1 MRLTFETYWPLV
13 FLLMVP
19 YIWWVRRATEVDL
32 SPKHLGLSTLLRA
45 GIVCLLVLALM
56 QPILYKDSSYM
67 SVVYLLDVSQSVA
80 PGAIR
85 NAIEWI
91 QKTNDSGAPDHFQV
105 VAFGSNSMPVGKVEE
120 LRKVQVSSAERAG
133 SVNQSATDIS
143 AGLDRAI
150 RSFAP
155 NHLRRVV
162 LISDGNDNAGDLSAV
177 LPRLNREN
185 VRVHTVPLEARVDR
199 DVWIESVLAPS
210 SVTADEQF
218 PVEVHVYSQYETTST
233 IEIRKGD
240 DILGSQ
246 RARLVPGLNRIA
258 FETRVQEE
266 TSTVVLQARAQTSDD
281 AFGENDAFRQ
291 PVVVSGR
298 PRVLYVESHAPS
310 AQYLQKALTIEGLL
324 VEVAAPDQLPPVAGA
339 LDRYDAVILSDVDP
353 KSLTTGQ
360 MQALE
365 TYVREL
371 GGGFIMAG
379 GENSYGKDGYSDT
392 AVEKT
397 LPVTFDTKKRPPT
410 IAMVAVIDVSG
421 SMSQGQ
427 LTIAKEAAKAPLRSL
442 RNSDRF
448 GVLSFNTG
456 YNWIAPLQPA
466 GNRATINSQ
475 IETLYAGGGTN
486 VYVGLN
492 AAFAALKDAPDEV
505 KTVVLLSDGIT
516 QTADHQGL
524 TMSMIKAGINVSSIS
539 VGQRSNREL
548 MADIAMWGKGRA
560 YYIDSYE
567 RVPQIFIKET
577 ELALGR
583 TLQEQ
588 PFLPIVK
595 KSVEAFKGIDFS
607 AAPRLL
613 GYVVTK
619 AKPTSEV
626 LLTESWT
633 GEPLLARWQYGLGKA
648 AAFTSDVKSRWAA
661 EWLTW
666 SGYPKFW
673 AQLVR
678 ETMRR
683 QNDEYFDFDVTRK
696 GDSAV
701 VSINA
706 VEKDGRFRNELQPQ
720 VRVIGPDQKVSVIDV
735 PQVGPGAYETRVP
748 VAADGSY
755 VFRAAGEGAAGPIR
769 TIEHSYPAEY
779 HFYPPDTQK
788 LRSIS
793 AATGGVFQPSAS
805 QVFDSNGETTEFPI
819 VLWRWLAALVL
830 VLYIVDILLRR
841 VRLFPPRSGDR
852 V

>member
-1 MRLTFETYWPLV
+1 MRLTFQTYWPLIL
-13 FLLMVP
+13 LLMVP
-19 YIWWVRRATEVDL
+19 YVWWACRRTEVDL
-32 SPKHLGLSTLLRA
+32 TPKHLRLSTALRSS
-45 GIVCLLVLALM
+45 IVCLLVLALM
-56 QPILYKDSSYM
+56 QPILYKSSSYM
-67 SVVYLLDVSQSVA
+67 SVVYLLDISQSVA

-91 QKTNDSGAPDHFQV
+91 RETNESGDPDHFQL
-105 VAFGSNSMPVGKVEE
+105 VAFGSNSMPVERIEE
-120 LRKVQVSSAERAG
+120 LQKIQVSNADRAG
-133 SVNQSATDIS
+133 AINQSATDMS
-143 AGLDRAI
+143 GALDHAI

-155 NHLRRVV
+155 NHLKRVV
-162 LISDGNDNAGDLSAV
+162 LISDGNDNAGDLSAM
-177 LPRLNREN
+177 LSRLNREN
-185 VRVHTVPLEARVDR
+185 VRVHTVPIEARVDR
-199 DVWIESVLAPS
+199 DVWIETVLAPS
-210 SVTADEQF
+210 NVTADEQF
-218 PVEVHVYSQYETTST
+218 PVEVHVYSQFETTST

-240 DILGSQ
+240 EILGSQ
-246 RARLVPGLNRIA
+246 KVRLTQGLNRIA

-266 TSTVVLQARAQTSDD
+266 TSTVVLNARAQATDD
-281 AFGENDAFRQ
+281 TFGENNMFRQ

-310 AQYLQKALTIEGLL
+310 AQYLKNALTVEGLL
-324 VEVAAPDQLPPVAGA
+324 VDVAGPAEVPAAAGA
-339 LDRYDAVILSDVDP
+339 LDRYDAVVLSDVDP
-353 KSLTTGQ
+353 KSLSVQQ

-371 GGGFIMAG
+371 GGGFILAG

-421 SMSQGQ
+421 SMSAGQ

-456 YNWIAPLQPA
+456 YSWVAPLQPA
-466 GNRATINSQ
+466 GNRAVINSQ
-475 IETLYAGGGTN
+475 IETLWAGGGTN
-486 VYVGLN
+486 IYVGLN
-492 AAFAALKDAPDEV
+492 AALAALKDAPDEV

-516 QTADHQGL
+516 QTADYQGL
-524 TMSMIKAGINVSSIS
+524 TTSMIKAGINVSSIS

-595 KSVEAFKGIDFS
+595 KSVEAFKGINFS
-607 AAPRLL
+607 TAPRLL

-683 QNDEYFDFDVTRK
+683 QNDEYFDFNVTRK
-696 GDSAV
+696 GASAL

-720 VRVIGPDQKVSVIDV
+720 VRVIGPDQKVSVLDV
-735 PQVGPGAYETRVP
+735 PQVGPGAYETRLP
-748 VAADGSY
+748 LAPDGSY
-755 VFRAAGEGAAGPIR
+755 VFRVAGEGTGGPIR
-769 TIEHSYPAEY
+769 TLEHSYPAEY

-793 AATGGVFQPSAS
+793 AATGGVFQPDASAI
-805 QVFDSNGETTEFPI
+805 FDPNGETTEFPLL
-819 VLWRWLAALVL
+819 LWRWLAGLVL
-830 VLYIVDILLRR
+830 VLYVVDILLRR
-841 VRLFPPRSGDR
+841 VRLFETEKGTR
-852 V
+852 

>member
-1 MRLTFETYWPLV
+1 MRLTFETYWPLIL
-13 FLLMVP
+13 LLMVP
-19 YIWWVRRATEVDL
+19 YVWWAQRGTAVDL
-32 SPKHLGLSTLLRA
+32 NPKHLRLSTLLRSA
-45 GIVCLLVLALM
+45 IVCLLVLALM
-56 QPILYKDSSYM
+56 QPILYKNSSYL

-85 NAIEWI
+85 NAIDWI
-91 QKTNDSGAPDHFQV
+91 QKTNESGDPDHFQV
-105 VAFGSNSMPVGKVEE
+105 VAFGANSIPVAEPEE
-120 LRKVQVSSAERAG
+120 LKKVQVSSSDRAG
-133 SVNQSATDIS
+133 TINQGATDIGG
-143 AGLDRAI
+143 ALDRAI

-162 LISDGNDNAGDLSAV
+162 LISDGNDNAGGLSSM

-199 DVWIESVLAPS
+199 DVWIEAVLAPS
-210 SVTADEQF
+210 NVTADEQF
-218 PVEVHVYSQYETTST
+218 PVEVHVYSQFETAST
-233 IEIRKGD
+233 IDIKKGD
-240 DILGSQ
+240 EVLGSQ
-246 RARLVPGLNRIA
+246 KVRLTPGLNRIA
-258 FETRVQEE
+258 FETRIREE
-266 TSTVVLQARAQTSDD
+266 TSTVVLHAQAQTSDD
-281 AFGENDAFRQ
+281 AFGENNTFRQ
-291 PVVVSGR
+291 PVVVGGR

-324 VEVAAPDQLPPVAGA
+324 VDVAAPDQLPAAAGA

-353 KSLTTGQ
+353 KSISGQQ

-365 TYVREL
+365 SYVREL
-371 GGGFIMAG
+371 GGGFILAG
-379 GENSYGKDGYSDT
+379 GENSYGKDGYSET

-456 YNWIAPLQPA
+456 FNWVAPLQPA
-466 GNRATINSQ
+466 GNRSTINSQ

-486 VYVGLN
+486 IYVGLN
-492 AAFAALKDAPDEV
+492 AAYAALKDAPDEV

-516 QTADHQGL
+516 QTADHQAL
-524 TMSMIKAGINVSSIS
+524 TTSMIKAGINVSSIS

-560 YYIDSYE
+560 YYIDSYD

-595 KSVEAFKGIDFS
+595 KSVEAFKGINFS
-607 AAPRLL
+607 TAPRLL

-683 QNDEYFDFDVTRK
+683 QNDEYFDFNVTRK
-696 GDSAV
+696 GASAL

-720 VRVIGPDQKVSVIDV
+720 VRVIGPDQKVSVVDV
-735 PQVGPGAYETRVP
+735 PQVGPGAYETRLP
-748 VAADGSY
+748 LAQDGAY
-755 VFRAAGEGAAGPIR
+755 VFRSAGEGAGGPIR
-769 TIEHSYPAEY
+769 TLEHSYPAEY
-779 HFYPPDTQK
+779 HFYPPDTQA

-793 AATGGVFQPSAS
+793 AATGGVFQPQAAEI
-805 QVFDSNGETTEFPI
+805 FDSNGETTEFPLS
-819 VLWRWLAALVL
+819 LWTWIAALVL

-841 VRLFPPRSGDR
+841 VRLSW
-852 V
+852 